1 MSAYF
6 PEIEDI
12 YFAKTKE
19 YMQEVVS
26 SYAIGN
32 YRSATV
38 MLYSVAICDLLFKLQ
53 ELKDMY
59 NDTIADSILK
69 NVEKYRNSHDN
80 KAKSKWEKELVDDIY
95 EKTQLLDLESYTNL
109 NHLYDHRNFS
119 AHPALNENYE
129 LIAPSKETTIANI
142 KNILKD
148 IFIKPPIF
156 IKNIVDTLTEDLK
169 NKNDLYENEYD
180 KLATY
185 LNNKYFSKMPNSMK
199 LLTLKAFWKFCFCL
213 PENEDCRNNLIINRK
228 TIEILISGFEKEA
241 IEYIKENN
249 RLFSVENDDSCQ
261 LNLVVLLSKYPI
273 IYSVLDSDTLLQIDK
288 IIEKHSSAKALSWF
302 KYKSCKDHLEIL
314 KSDSE
319 LDLKPNVIKKMV
331 SHYSYIGETKELVDF
346 FIWYYGNSSSFNT
359 ADYRFQVV
367 VEPYLDKMSS
377 DQFKQIIIKTNVNRQ
392 IHGRNLSKW
401 ANNKI
406 MDFAISVLGQNFD
419 YAQYP
424 NFEFDTKNLN
434 HNDDNSVSKE
444 TDNDVDL
451 PFLY

>member
-1 MSAYF
+1 MPVYF
-6 PEIEDI
+6 PEIEEI

-59 NDTIADSILK
+59 NDTIANSILK
-69 NVEKYRNSHDN
+69 EVENSRNSHDN
-80 KAKSKWEKELVDDIY
+80 KAKSKWEKELVDNIY
-95 EKTQLLDLESYTNL
+95 KKTKLLDLEAYTNL
-109 NHLYDHRNFS
+109 NYLFDHRNFS

-129 LIAPSKETTIANI
+129 LIAPSKETTVANI

-148 IFIKPPIF
+148 ILIKPPIF

-169 NKNDLYENEYD
+169 NKNDLYENEYE
-180 KLATY
+180 KLDIY

-199 LLTLKAFWKFCFCL
+199 LSTLKAFWKFCFCL
-213 PENEDCRNNLIINRK
+213 PGNEDCHNNLIINRK
-228 TIEILISGFEKEA
+228 TIEILISGFQKEA
-241 IEYIKENN
+241 IDFIKENN

-261 LNLVVLLSKYPI
+261 LNLVVLLSKYPT
-273 IYSVLDSDTLLQIDK
+273 IYSVLDSVTLLQIDK
-288 IIEKHSSAKALSWF
+288 IIEKYSSAKALSWF
-302 KYKSCKDHLEIL
+302 KYKSGKDHIESL

-319 LDLKPNVIKKMV
+319 LDLRANVIKEMV
-331 SHYSYIGETKELVDF
+331 SHYSYIGETKVLMDF
-346 FIWYYGNSSSFNT
+346 FVWYYGASFNFNT
-359 ADYRFQVV
+359 ADYRFKVAI
-367 VEPYLDKMSS
+367 EPYLDKMSS
-377 DQFKQIIIKTNVNRQ
+377 DQFKEIIIKTNENRQ
-392 IHGRNLSKW
+392 IHGRNLSKY

-406 MDFAISVLGQNFD
+406 MEFAINALGQDFD
-419 YAQYP
+419 YTQYP
-424 NFEFDTKNLN
+424 HFEFDTKNLN
-434 HNDDNSVSKE
+434 NNDDNSVSNE
-444 TDNDVDL
+444 TDIDIDL

>member
-6 PEIEDI
+6 PEIEEI

-59 NDTIADSILK
+59 NDTIANSILK
-69 NVEKYRNSHDN
+69 EVEKSRNNHDN
-80 KAKSKWEKELVDDIY
+80 KAKSKWEKELVDNIY
-95 EKTQLLDLESYTNL
+95 EKTQLLDLEAYTNL

-129 LIAPSKETTIANI
+129 LVAPSKETTIANI
-142 KNILKD
+142 KNVLKD
-148 IFIKPPIF
+148 ILIKPPIF

-199 LLTLKAFWKFCFCL
+199 LSTLKAFWKFCFCL
-213 PENEDCRNNLIINRK
+213 PENEDCHNNLIINRQ
-228 TIEILISGFEKEA
+228 TIEILISGFQKEA
-241 IEYIKENN
+241 IDYIKENK
-249 RLFSVENDDSCQ
+249 RLFSVENDDACQ
-261 LNLVVLLSKYPI
+261 FNLVVLLSKYPT

-302 KYKSCKDHLEIL
+302 KYKSCKDHLKSL

-319 LDLKPNVIKKMV
+319 LDLRANVIKEMV
-331 SHYSYIGETKELVDF
+331 SHYSYIGETKELMDF
-346 FIWYYGNSSSFNT
+346 FVWYYGNSFNFNI
-359 ADYRFQVV
+359 ADYRFKFV
-367 VEPYLDKMSS
+367 VEPYLNKMSS
-377 DQFKQIIIKTNVNRQ
+377 DQFKQIIINTNENRQ
-392 IHGRNLSKW
+392 IYGRNMSKY

-406 MDFAISVLGQNFD
+406 MEFATSVLGQDFD
-419 YAQYP
+419 YTQYP
-424 NFEFDTKNLN
+424 HFEFDSKNLN
-434 HNDDNSVSKE
+434 YNDDNIDSNE
-444 TDNDVDL
+444 TDIDIDL
-451 PFLY
+451 PFFY